1 MATKR
6 NLKVKYEALKELE
19 KSRTNKDVAKKISIP
34 GGYSCYLEKNNEKI
48 CEAFQNSSLKR
59 QRVKIE
65 TYETLN
71 EPLLKWFTSMRGIDI
86 PIKSPILLEKAP
98 KFAKPFY
105 QNNFTASS
113 RWLGGWK
120 IG

>member
-1 MATKR
+1 MLRKKSVFLVGTLATW
-6 NLKVKYEALKELE
+6 
-19 KSRTNKDVAKKISIP
+19 KKITKSF
-34 GGYSCYLEKNNEKI
+34 
-48 CEAFQNSSLKR
+48 CEA
-59 QRVKIE
+59 VKLE

-98 KFAKPFY
+98 KFAKPFH